1 MRKQL
6 PCWFVNSRITDLRIE
21 NKKRQINETNSLL
34 IIKITDCA
42 IRVQQQRSLPVTF
55 PYQMRFVFRGLPLT
69 HCVNKKQILPF
80 ISASC
85 KPENKEQMHFPALWD
100 EGVISCWFYSNKR
113 NDCQF
118 PYKMR
123 CVVPIKVT
131 VHYSNLLPLHRC
143 RK

>member
-1 MRKQL
+1 MKQTVY
-6 PCWFVNSRITDLRIE
+6 PIS
-21 NKKRQINETNSLL
+21 
-34 IIKITDCA
+34 KITDFA

-100 EGVISCWFYSNKR
+100 EGVRYVR
-113 NDCQF
+113 HQ
-118 PYKMR
+118 
-123 CVVPIKVT
+123 
-131 VHYSNLLPLHRC
+131 LLVLF
-143 RK
+143 KQTK